1 MDETSIGAGSGSI
14 LVVDDDLLVR
24 RAVAMT
30 LRGLGYTTY
39 EAASGNEAV
48 DLYRQHHRVIR
59 AVVLDVIMPGM
70 SGGATYAAMRE
81 VDPAVAV
88 LLMSGY
94 TKNENVQRLLE
105 QGARGFMMKPY
116 SVEVLARSL
125 ADAITSARAM
135 S

>member
-1 MDETSIGAGSGSI
+1 MDETPMEAGSGSI

-39 EAASGNEAV
+39 EAANGNEAV
-48 DLYRQHHRVIR
+48 ELYRQHHDAIR

-70 SGGATYAAMRE
+70 SGRATYAAMRS
-81 VDPAVAV
+81 VDPSVAV

-94 TKNENVQRLLE
+94 TKNEDVQVLLE
-105 QGARGFMMKPY
+105 QGARGFVMKPY

-125 ADAITSARAM
+125 ADALKQANA
-135 S
+135 